1 MPDSDIQYLRE
12 VQVLME
18 YAKYRCEEWPE
29 LLDCSRIVVEN
40 NEKKVFLSYK
50 VREYGTITTKIE

>member
-18 YAKYRCEEWPE
+18 YAKYRCEEWPD
-29 LLDCSRIVVEN
+29 LLDCCRIIVEN
-40 NEKKVFLSYK
+40 NEGKVYLSHK
-50 VREYGTITTKIE
+50 VREYGTITTKVE